1 VRRVVLLLALCG
13 CDGVFGIRYIDGK
26 PDAPV
31 ADVLPPVDVGPDG
44 GSTTYAAEVL
54 ADGPVGY
61 FRLGET
67 SGVTAKNLV
76 PGGPDGTYIGTFMLG
91 ASGAVPG
98 DDALALDYA
107 NAGAVDVG
115 NNYAFPG
122 AAPFSIEAWVKPAP
136 DDGHSHIIASKWHQ
150 PTTNVGYELFVQG
163 TAVKFSRE
171 LPASSDLVTADG
183 LVADQY
189 AHVVATFDGA
199 MLRLYLNGTQRA
211 IGSSVVQLPVES
223 NPFQIGEGNG
233 FATFSGSIDEV
244 AIYDK
249 ALSAG
254 RVNAH
259 YVAAQTD

>member
-1 VRRVVLLLALCG
+1 MLCA
-13 CDGVFGIRYIDGK
+13 CDGVFGIRYIDQPK
-26 PDAPV
+26 PDAPLP
-31 ADVLPPVDVGPDG
+31 DVLLPTDI
-44 GSTTYAAEVL
+44 GSMGLGYAAEVL

-67 SGVTAKNLV
+67 SGVTAVNQV
-76 PGGPDGTYIGTFMLG
+76 PGGPAGTYIGTFTLG
-91 ASGAVPG
+91 AAGAVAG
-98 DDALALDYA
+98 DTDGALALDYA

-115 NNYAFPG
+115 DNYGFPG

-150 PTTNVGYELFVQG
+150 PTTNVGYEVFVQG

-171 LPASSDLVTADG
+171 LSASSDVVTADG

-189 AHVVATFDGA
+189 AHVVATFDGT
-199 MLRLYLNGTQRA
+199 MLRLYLDGTQQA
-211 IGSSVVQLPVES
+211 IGSSVIQLPVE
-223 NPFQIGEGNG
+223 NNRFQIGEGNG

-259 YVAAQTD
+259 YIAAQSD